1 LLNIENNAESVT
13 LCIYRRSLKMEKIVI
28 LPKIP
33 ISVNTAIMTDEEIHE
48 KLQRGYTDA
57 EAGNARSAAEVFAKF
72 RENH

>member
-1 LLNIENNAESVT
+1 
-13 LCIYRRSLKMEKIVI
+13 MEKIVI

-48 KLQRGYTDA
+48 KLQRGYA
-57 EAGNARSAAEVFAKF
+57 EAGNVRSAAEVFAKF

>member
-1 LLNIENNAESVT
+1 
-13 LCIYRRSLKMEKIVI
+13 MEKIVI

-57 EAGNARSAAEVFAKF
+57 EAGNVRSAAGYLQNLG
-72 RENH
+72 RTIRWNIMQ

>member
-1 LLNIENNAESVT
+1 
-13 LCIYRRSLKMEKIVI
+13 MEKIVI

-33 ISVNTAIMTDEEIHE
+33 ISVNTAIITDEEIHE

-57 EAGNARSAAEVFAKF
+57 ETGNLISAAEVFEKF